1 MTMPKKKPTP
11 KEKPGQ
17 LTPGTST
24 DRLVKRPADAFTEK
38 TAKRLPIVGLG
49 ASAGGLEALKSF
61 FAEVSDYSG
70 MAYIVIVHMSPK
82 QPSMLPDLLQKVARI
97 PVSVAG
103 DNQPIEPNHAY
114 VVPPD
119 KEITL
124 FKGKIQ
130 LLDIVARG
138 ATLPIDLFFR
148 SLAQDQGR
156 NAAAIVLSGTGTD
169 GTLGVKA
176 IKGSDGL
183 VMVQSEET
191 AAYDGMPRS
200 AVSTGLVDL
209 VLAPNAMP
217 ARLVQY
223 FAHHESAHG
232 LGATATKNEQLSWLN
247 KIFAILRTRI
257 GHDFSLYKP
266 NTILRRISRR
276 MGLNQIDNHDHYVRF
291 LRENS
296 AEVEALFRD
305 LLIGVTQFFRDPDS
319 FGVLKTKILPACLA
333 SMPEGATFRAW
344 VPGCSTGEEV
354 YSLAIVLRECLDQVP
369 NRIKLQLFGTDIDN
383 HAIEQARDGTFPVS
397 IEADVSTD
405 QLKRF
410 FTKKGDFFRIRK
422 EIRDDLVFSVQDV
435 LKDPPFS
442 RLNLLCCRNLL
453 IYLAAD
459 AQKKLLPLFHYTL
472 APDGILVL
480 GSSET
485 VSGFTN
491 LFAAQDKK
499 WKIYKRREVP
509 HALRQYVDF
518 PSGPVTPEAAEEGL
532 PLGIAAKPSD
542 MARITQKAIL
552 DQFAPTAVLIDSNGE
567 IQHVQGRTGK
577 YLETPSGAPTHNII
591 NLAREGLR
599 IELSSAIRQA
609 VSTNNP
615 VTRREIAIRSNGD
628 VHMITLHVSPQRS
641 PKELSGKL
649 LVAFEDAHVPLEL
662 EDTTPDGSNQPL
674 ESSRN
679 TELEQELLKTRER
692 HQVTVE
698 ELESSNEEL
707 KSTNEELQSA
717 NEELQSTNEE
727 LESSREEL
735 QSLNEE
741 LHTINAELQSKV
753 EELSAAQDDMRN
765 LLNGTQIATVF
776 VDNDQ
781 RIRRF
786 TQEATTLINL
796 IESDIGRPL
805 RHVVTNLAYDSIMAD
820 LNEVLST
827 LSPKTMEVRTTN
839 DQWYNMR
846 IMPYRTMDNRID
858 GAVLTFAAIG
868 DQKKAQATLNDSSH
882 VMAQDLE
889 LVRHA
894 FDMNPD
900 PIAVLDR
907 QGRMI
912 IANSELSGL
921 FGVAQNDIN
930 GMDFL
935 SLKPGI
941 FETIE
946 LKSELAAAISQD
958 KDFTTH
964 PVEVKSPDGIQRF
977 TIHGRIIKG
986 DDDDPYRILL
996 HFVKT
1001 PRKE

>member
-1 MTMPKKKPTP
+1 
-11 KEKPGQ
+11 
-17 LTPGTST
+17 
-24 DRLVKRPADAFTEK
+24 
-38 TAKRLPIVGLG
+38 LG
-49 ASAGGLEALKSF
+49 ASAGGLEALKTF
-61 FAEVSDYSG
+61 FAEVPEYTG
-70 MAYIVIVHMSPK
+70 MAYIVVVHMSPK
-82 QPSMLPDLLQKVARI
+82 QPSMLPELLQKVSRI
-97 PVSVAG
+97 PVSTAG
-103 DNQPIEPNHAY
+103 DNQPIEPNHVY

-119 KEITL
+119 KEISV

-130 LLDIVARG
+130 LLDIFARG

-156 NAAAIVLSGTGTD
+156 NAAGIVLSGTGTD

-183 VMVQSEET
+183 VLVQSEET
-191 AAYDGMPRS
+191 AGYDGMPRS

-209 VLAPNAMP
+209 VLAPGAMP

-223 FAHHESAHG
+223 FSHHESAYDM
-232 LGATATKNEQLSWLN
+232 GATATKNEQQSWLN
-247 KIFAILRTRI
+247 KIFATLRTRI

-276 MGLNQIDNHDHYVRF
+276 MGLNQIDNHENYVRF

-305 LLIGVTQFFRDPDS
+305 LLIGVTQFFRDADS
-319 FGVLKTKILPACLA
+319 FEVLKTKILPTCLA

-354 YSLAIVLRECLDQVP
+354 YSLVMVLHECLDQIP
-369 NRIKLQLFGTDIDN
+369 NRLNLQLFGTDIDN
-383 HAIEQARDGTFPVS
+383 HAIEKAREGTFPSS
-397 IEADVSTD
+397 IEADVSAD
-405 QLKRF
+405 RLKRF
-410 FTKKGDFFRIRK
+410 FTKNGDFFRIRK

-442 RLNLLCCRNLL
+442 RLNMLCCRNLL
-453 IYLAAD
+453 IYLDTD

-509 HALRQYVDF
+509 PALRQFVDF
-518 PSGPVTPEAAEEGL
+518 PSGPVILEAVNGGA
-532 PLGIAAKPSD
+532 PLGPFAKPSN

-552 DQFAPTAVLIDSNGE
+552 DQFAPTAVLIDPNGD
-567 IQHVQGRTGK
+567 ILHVQGRTGK
-577 YLETPSGAPTHNII
+577 YLETPSGGPTHNII

-609 VSTNNP
+609 VSANSA
-615 VTRREIAIRSNGD
+615 VTRREIAIRHNGD
-628 VHMITLHVSPQRS
+628 VQMINLHVSPQRF
-641 PKELSGKL
+641 PKEMSGNL
-649 LVAFEDAHVPLEL
+649 LVAFEDIHVPSTPG
-662 EDTTPDGSNQPL
+662 DTPPDGSNKPV
-674 ESSRN
+674 ESSPII
-679 TELEQELLKTRER
+679 ELEQELLRTREI
-692 HQVTVE
+692 HQATVE

-753 EELSAAQDDMRN
+753 EELSAARDDMRN
-765 LLNGTQIATVF
+765 LLNGTQMATIF

-786 TQEATTLINL
+786 TKDATSIINL

-805 RHVVTNLAYDSIMAD
+805 RHVATNLAHNNIIAD
-820 LNEVLST
+820 LSEVLNT
-827 LSPKTMEVRTTN
+827 LSPKAVEVRTTN
-839 DQWYNMR
+839 EQWYNMR
-846 IMPYRTMDNRID
+846 ILPYRTRDNRID

-868 DQKKAQATLNDSSH
+868 DQKKAQATLNESRH
-882 VMAQDLE
+882 AMELTLE

-894 FDMNPD
+894 FDMNPE
-900 PIAVLDR
+900 PTAVLDSR
-907 QGRMI
+907 GRMV
-912 IANSELSGL
+912 IANTQLAELL
-921 FGVAQNDIN
+921 GVAQNDID

-935 SLKPGI
+935 SDQSVI
-941 FETIE
+941 FDSIG
-946 LKSELAAAISQD
+946 LKSELESALKKG
-958 KDFTTH
+958 KDFTTR
-964 PVEVKSPDGIQRF
+964 PVEVKSPEGSQRF
-977 TIHGRIIKG
+977 AIHGRIIKG
-986 DDDDPYRILL
+986 GDDYPYRILL

-1001 PRKE
+1001 PQKE